1 MTLKKIRLGDL
12 LVENQ
17 LITEEQLQSALKE
30 QKDQGGR
37 LGSTLIDLG
46 YIDEDTL
53 LNTLARQLHVP
64 FVELKN
70 FKLKPEVIQVLPETL
85 ARRFK
90 AIPLDK
96 LGDGYLVAMADPTD
110 LFAYDEIARQLKGS
124 IRVAVVKERELVN
137 AIDKIYRRTGDIN
150 SLANELAGSISF
162 DGSDDK
168 EVDDIQKAQEDEDA
182 APVIKLLESI
192 FEDAIQV
199 GASDI
204 HIEPDKDVLRIRLRV
219 DGVLQEQIM
228 QKKSIVAALVLR
240 VKLMSKLNISEKRL
254 PQDGRF
260 SMKIKNR
267 AFDMRVSTMPVQYGE
282 SVVMRLLDQSKGLL
296 KLSQIDMQQKIK
308 ERMLYHLH
316 RPHGVILITGPTGSG
331 KSTTLYGGLSELN
344 TSERKIITVE
354 DPVEYT
360 IERVSQVQV
369 LSKIGLDFATVLRSC
384 LRQDPDV
391 LMVGEIRDEETAAIA
406 LRAALTGHLVL
417 STLHTNDAISAPTRL
432 INMGVE
438 PYLAASAIRMVLAQR
453 LVRMICSD
461 CKEDYVPTPQEQIWL
476 KALYGQ
482 DTSALVF
489 KQGKGCNHCN
499 GTGYKGRIAVHE
511 LFEMN
516 QDSAEAL
523 RGGDNQRFIAV
534 AKADPNYISLPQ
546 CALQYAIEGRTSVQE
561 VFSLIA
567 ELEDQDA

>member
-12 LVENQ
+12 LVENR
-17 LITEEQLQSALKE
+17 LITEEQLQNALKE
-30 QKDQGGR
+30 QKEQGSR
-37 LGSTLIDLG
+37 LGATLVELG
-46 YIDEDTL
+46 YIDEDAL

-70 FKLKPEVIQVLPETL
+70 FKLKAEVIQVLPETL

-137 AIDKIYRRTGDIN
+137 AIDKIYRRTGDIT
-150 SLANELAGSISF
+150 SLANELADTMSF
-162 DGSDDK
+162 DSFEEK
-168 EVDDIQKAQEDEDA
+168 EDSAKKAQEDEDA

-192 FEDAIQV
+192 FEDAVQV

-260 SMKIKNR
+260 SMKIKNK
-267 AFDMRVSTMPVQYGE
+267 AFDMRVSTMPIQHGE
-282 SVVMRLLDQSKGLL
+282 SVVMRLLDQSKGLM
-296 KLSQIDMQQKIK
+296 KLSQMDMQKKIK
-308 ERMLYHLH
+308 ERMLYHLN

-417 STLHTNDAISAPTRL
+417 STLHTNDAVSAPTRL
-432 INMGVE
+432 INMGIE

-453 LVRMICSD
+453 LVRMVCAD
-461 CKEDYVPTPQEQIWL
+461 CKADYVPTPQEQIWL
-476 KALYGQ
+476 KALYGK
-482 DTSALVF
+482 DASELVF
-489 KQGKGCNHCN
+489 QQGRGCNHCN
-499 GTGYKGRIAVHE
+499 GTGYKGRVGVHE
-511 LFEMN
+511 LFEMS
-516 QDSAEAL
+516 QDAAEAL
-523 RGGDNQRFIAV
+523 RSGDNQRFIQV
-534 AKADPNYISLPQ
+534 AKQDPNYISLPQ

-561 VFSLIA
+561 VFGLIA
-567 ELEDQDA
+567 ELEDQAT

>member
-12 LVENQ
+12 LVETK
-17 LITEEQLQSALKE
+17 LITEEQLQNALKE
-30 QKDQGGR
+30 QKEQGSR
-37 LGSTLIDLG
+37 LGSTLIELG

-150 SLANELAGSISF
+150 SLANELADTISF
-162 DGSDDK
+162 DSSEEQQDDVK
-168 EVDDIQKAQEDEDA
+168 KAQEDEDA

-192 FEDAIQV
+192 FEDAVQV

-282 SVVMRLLDQSKGLL
+282 SVVMRLLDQSKGLM
-296 KLSQIDMQQKIK
+296 KLSQIEMQAKIK
-308 ERMLYHLH
+308 ARMLYHLN

-453 LVRMICSD
+453 LVRMVCVD
-461 CKEDYVPTPQEQIWL
+461 CKEDYVPSPQEQIWL
-476 KALYGQ
+476 KALYGK
-482 DTSALVF
+482 DVGELVF
-489 KQGKGCNHCN
+489 KQGRGCNHCN
-499 GTGYKGRIAVHE
+499 GTGYKGRVGVHE

-516 QDSAEAL
+516 QESAEAL
-523 RGGDNQRFIAV
+523 RSGDNQKFITV
-534 AKADPNYISLPQ
+534 AKQDPNYISLPQ

-561 VFSLIA
+561 VFGLIA
-567 ELEDQDA
+567 ELEDQEA

>member
-1 MTLKKIRLGDL
+1 M
-12 LVENQ
+12 
-17 LITEEQLQSALKE
+17 
-30 QKDQGGR
+30 
-37 LGSTLIDLG
+37 IDL
-46 YIDEDTL
+46 
-53 LNTLARQLHVP
+53 
-64 FVELKN
+64 
-70 FKLKPEVIQVLPETL
+70 
-85 ARRFK
+85 
-90 AIPLDK
+90 
-96 LGDGYLVAMADPTD
+96 
-110 LFAYDEIARQLKGS
+110 
-124 IRVAVVKERELVN
+124 
-137 AIDKIYRRTGDIN
+137 
-150 SLANELAGSISF
+150 
-162 DGSDDK
+162 
-168 EVDDIQKAQEDEDA
+168 
-182 APVIKLLESI
+182 
-192 FEDAIQV
+192 
-199 GASDI
+199 
-204 HIEPDKDVLRIRLRV
+204 
-219 DGVLQEQIM
+219 
-228 QKKSIVAALVLR
+228 
-240 VKLMSKLNISEKRL
+240 SKLNISEKRL

-282 SVVMRLLDQSKGLL
+282 SVVMRLLDQSKGLM
-296 KLSQIDMQQKIK
+296 KLSQIEMQAKIK
-308 ERMLYHLH
+308 ARMLYHLN

-453 LVRMICSD
+453 LVRMVCVD
-461 CKEDYVPTPQEQIWL
+461 CKEDYVPSPQEQIWL
-476 KALYGQ
+476 KALYGK
-482 DTSALVF
+482 DVGELVF
-489 KQGKGCNHCN
+489 KQGRGCNHCN
-499 GTGYKGRIAVHE
+499 GTGYKGRVGVHE

-516 QDSAEAL
+516 QESAEAL
-523 RGGDNQRFIAV
+523 RSGDNQKFITV
-534 AKADPNYISLPQ
+534 AKQDPNYISLPQ

-561 VFSLIA
+561 VFGLIA
-567 ELEDQDA
+567 ELEDQEA

>member
-12 LVENQ
+12 LVENK
-17 LITEEQLQSALKE
+17 LITEEQLQNALKE
-30 QKDQGGR
+30 QKEQGSR
-37 LGSTLIDLG
+37 LGSTLIELG

-70 FKLKPEVIQVLPETL
+70 FKLKSEIIQILPETL

-150 SLANELAGSISF
+150 SLANELADTINF
-162 DGSDDK
+162 DTSETQEDDAK
-168 EVDDIQKAQEDEDA
+168 KTQEDEDA

-192 FEDAIQV
+192 FEDAVQV

-260 SMKIKNR
+260 SMKIKSR

-282 SVVMRLLDQSKGLL
+282 SVVMRLLDQSKGLM
-296 KLSQIDMQQKIK
+296 KLSQIEMQHKIK
-308 ERMLYHLH
+308 ERMLYHLN

-453 LVRMICSD
+453 LVRMVCVD
-461 CKEDYVPTPQEQIWL
+461 CKADYVPSPQEQIWL
-476 KALYGQ
+476 KALYGK
-482 DTSALVF
+482 DVGDLVF

-499 GTGYKGRIAVHE
+499 GTGYKGRIGVHE

-516 QDSAEAL
+516 QESAEAL
-523 RGGDNQRFIAV
+523 RSGDNQKFISV
-534 AKADPNYISLPQ
+534 AKQDPNYISLPQ

-561 VFSLIA
+561 VFGLIA
-567 ELEDQDA
+567 ELADQES

>member
-12 LVENQ
+12 LVETK
-17 LITEEQLQSALKE
+17 LITEEQLQNALKE
-30 QKDQGGR
+30 QKEQGSR
-37 LGSTLIDLG
+37 LGSTLIELG

-150 SLANELAGSISF
+150 SLANELADTISF
-162 DGSDDK
+162 DSSEEQQDDVK
-168 EVDDIQKAQEDEDA
+168 KAQEDEDA

-192 FEDAIQV
+192 FEDAVQV

-282 SVVMRLLDQSKGLL
+282 SVVMRLLDQSKGLM
-296 KLSQIDMQQKIK
+296 KLSQIEMQAKIK
-308 ERMLYHLH
+308 ARMLYHLN

-453 LVRMICSD
+453 LVRMVCVD
-461 CKEDYVPTPQEQIWL
+461 RKEDYVPSPQEQIWL
-476 KALYGQ
+476 KALYGK
-482 DTSALVF
+482 DVGELVF
-489 KQGKGCNHCN
+489 KQGRGCNHCN
-499 GTGYKGRIAVHE
+499 GTGYKGRVGVHE

-516 QDSAEAL
+516 QESAEAL
-523 RGGDNQRFIAV
+523 RSGDNQKFITV
-534 AKADPNYISLPQ
+534 AKQDPNYISLPQ

-561 VFSLIA
+561 VFGLIA
-567 ELEDQDA
+567 ELEDQEA